1 MNQNFEN
8 KAGGNRKDKAGH
20 DEPFDTSGP
29 ITVGTAHRKGN
40 SANGQSV
47 RPPISAWGAIDMLVR
62 RFGWLLLGGMVSAGL
77 FLFLGWNV
85 VKPKFTADAQLERYE
100 TPAAG
105 DFFKSAPL
113 SSETFAALLRSPELL
128 RRVGET
134 VQPPVAPEAMAKC
147 IKIDPQPDSDIVKV
161 LIAARTPE
169 YAVKLLNNFNEE
181 AIKFTKEWQQER
193 ARTVSQDY
201 LLKLLGQMNQ
211 DINSL
216 SNQFRGMPISSQ
228 VSDKIGQLGSNV
240 MSLSNN
246 LAASPRPTML
256 INMQRERLAKE
267 TEDLKTLLMTY
278 TEQHPLV
285 KAAQSRVDELSS
297 QIERALTSTNS
308 GNAGAMA
315 TLLASR
321 PPETST
327 TEQDIIRTKLRSL
340 EDARIQML
348 NRQREAELFAANPPG
363 MIRVLAPANLKTVH
377 RNMREAKIGIVT
389 VFGFLVGV
397 GGMLLLVTLVELTD
411 RRLHTV
417 DDVQRVT
424 KLPVLTT
431 LGNLQRM
438 EESERTRWAFRTWT
452 MLQGRL
458 SRSSNHGLVCGITSS
473 AAGEGRSTWIQLLAE
488 AASHTGFRVLTI
500 ATRPSTHVERVPEEE
515 PSQSP
520 EDRAASF
527 FQETQKQDQT
537 QADGQAEPVY
547 AAAQANPEPVN
558 GAVPQA
564 MQQAPATTAN
574 VLSRPNTVTE
584 ALTGPNSQPM
594 VHIPLPGWVWNLER
608 RKQWREALVHWRQIE
623 NLVIFVELPPAS
635 VAEAVLLG
643 SNLPNLVWL
652 TESGVA
658 DATETREQ
666 LETLRH
672 ARCNLVG
679 AVLNRESS
687 VSVRRRFPR
696 WVDSFATMFML
707 LACGLT
713 FSTSFTS
720 NVSAAAPSYSELPP
734 ASPGLAPRPIYPDIP
749 RVAPQPAPIAP
760 QPAPVIPQQPT
771 AKPEPVPD
779 NTEPALAAQP
789 TPQNTNASFSIV
801 NPAQRAEWQRHLTLG
816 PGDVLNFG
824 LFDHPEMARTEVP
837 IRPDGYVGYLEADN
851 VLASGLTIDELREK
865 MDQALSQ
872 FRRAPRTLIT
882 PVAFRSKKYYM
893 LGKVMTKGVYILD
906 RPITV
911 LEAVARAHGLEN
923 GLVDRNII
931 DIADFQ
937 HSFLARGGKR
947 INLNFEKLFQDGDLS
962 QNIAIE
968 PDDYLYFPSA
978 AAQEVY
984 VVGEV
989 RLPGPVTF
997 TPDTTIMAAI
1007 TSRGGYTDRAY
1018 KARVVVVRGSINS
1031 PQAIAVDTHAILN
1044 ARAPDF
1050 QLRPRDIIYVNSRP
1064 FIKVE
1069 ELADLAATAFIQS
1082 LITSWVGVDVVK
1094 PIQ

>member
-1 MNQNFEN
+1 MNQNFDAKTGSGRRDRAE
-8 KAGGNRKDKAGH
+8 K
-20 DEPFDTSGP
+20 DEPGDDSGP
-29 ITVGTAHRKGN
+29 ITVGPVPLSRAQ
-40 SANGQSV
+40 ANGHKPRPSITAWSV
-47 RPPISAWGAIDMLVR
+47 IDLLVH
-62 RFGWLLLGGMVSAGL
+62 RFGWLFLGGVAGAGL

-85 VKPKFTADAQLERYE
+85 VKPKFTADSQLERYD
-100 TPAAG
+100 TPATSE
-105 DFFKSAPL
+105 FMKSSPL
-113 SSETFAALLRSPELL
+113 SSETFSALLRSPELL

-134 VQPPVAPEAMAKC
+134 VQPVVAPEAMAKC

-161 LIAARTPE
+161 YIAARAPE
-169 YAVKLLNNFNEE
+169 YAVNLLNHFNEE
-181 AIKFTKEWQQER
+181 AIKFTREWQQER

-216 SNQFRGMPISSQ
+216 SNQFKGMPMSAQ
-228 VSDKIGQLGSNV
+228 VSDKLGQVGSNLN
-240 MSLSNN
+240 SLSNN
-246 LAASPRPTML
+246 LSASPRPSML
-256 INMQRERLAKE
+256 IDLQRERLARE
-267 TEDLKTLLMTY
+267 TAELQSLLVTY
-278 TEQHPLV
+278 MPEHPLV
-285 KAAQSRVDELSS
+285 KAAESRRDELTH
-297 QIERALTSTNS
+297 QIETALNSTNANS
-308 GNAGAMA
+308 IDARAA
-315 TLLASR
+315 AIIR
-321 PPETST
+321 PGDGSST
-327 TEQDIIRTKLRSL
+327 DNDIIRTKLRSL

-348 NRQREAELFAANPPG
+348 NRQREADLYAANPPG

-377 RNMREAKIGIVT
+377 RNLREVKITAVT
-389 VFGFLVGV
+389 IFGFLLGV
-397 GGMLLLVTLVELTD
+397 GGSLLLVMLVELTD

-431 LGNLQRM
+431 LGNLKRM
-438 EESERTRWAFRTWT
+438 EEEDRTRWAFRTWT

-473 AAGEGRSTWIQLLAE
+473 ANGEGRSTWIQLLAE

-500 ATRPSTHVERVPEEE
+500 ATRPSTHVEQSAAEVKEESPEE
-515 PSQSP
+515 
-520 EDRAASF
+520 RAASL
-527 FQETQKQDQT
+527 FQETQQAQT
-537 QADGQAEPVY
+537 RTEFPPESDPATEY
-547 AAAQANPEPVN
+547 APVN
-558 GAVPQA
+558 GEANDINHHA
-564 MQQAPATTAN
+564 MQQASANPAN

-584 ALTGPNSQPM
+584 QLTGPNSQPM

-679 AVLNRESS
+679 AVLNRETA
-687 VSVRRRFPR
+687 VSVKRRFPR
-696 WVDSFATMFML
+696 WVDSFAATVI
-707 LACGLT
+707 LALCLQLFGL
-713 FSTSFTS
+713 SVA
-720 NVSAAAPSYSELPP
+720 NSAFAASPRFSELPP
-734 ASPGLAPRPIYPDIP
+734 VSPGLNPRPGYEQPP
-749 RVAPQPAPIAP
+749 RVAPQPEPIVPQPVPVAP
-760 QPAPVIPQQPT
+760 QPAPVL
-771 AKPEPVPD
+771 PEPAPGAPEPGLAAP
-779 NTEPALAAQP
+779 EPAIG
-789 TPQNTNASFSIV
+789 NTNAFFSIV

-824 LFDHPEMARTEVP
+824 LFDHPELARAEVA

-851 VLASGLTIDELREK
+851 ILASGLTIDELRDK
-865 MDQALSQ
+865 FDQALGQ
-872 FRRAPRTLIT
+872 FRRAPRTIIT

-947 INLNFEKLFQDGDLS
+947 IPLNFEKLFQDGDLT

-968 PDDYLYFPSA
+968 PNDYLYFPA
-978 AAQEVY
+978 AGIQEVY

-997 TPDTTIMAAI
+997 NSETTIMAAI
-1007 TSRGGYTDRAY
+1007 TARGGYTDRAY

-1031 PQAIAVDTHAILN
+1031 PETIAVDTHAILD
-1044 ARAPDF
+1044 ARNPDF

-1082 LITSWVGVDVVK
+1082 LITSWVGVDIVK